1 MRFWPRLFRRE
12 DASKSGRRADLLV
25 RLAAHSSRDLDV
37 EAASALP
44 PGADHYRAYVGP
56 PDRYDFISASQFALL
71 FACGLRDRHRVLDF
85 GCGSLR
91 LGRLLIPFLRS
102 DRYFGIDPNRW
113 LIEEGFARELGGS
126 IAAIKNPRFD
136 HNADFCCDV
145 FDTRFDF
152 VVAQSILTHCGPD
165 IGERLI
171 GEMSKVLAPGGKIL
185 FTIFEASD
193 RNALPD
199 RMGWIYPGCISYG
212 AAQIERLCQGAG
224 LHLRRLPWHH
234 PEAVWYAA
242 ARTPAD
248 LPQPDEL
255 PLLRGA
261 VLFDPQFKDSLLPE
275 KAPA

>member
-1 MRFWPRLFRRE
+1 MPRLGAE
-12 DASKSGRRADLLV
+12 LPV
-25 RLAAHSSRDLDV
+25 QPPAHSSRGLDV
-37 EAASALP
+37 DAALLLA

-56 PDRYDFISASQFALL
+56 PDRYDFIGASQFALL
-71 FACGLRDRHRVLDF
+71 FALGLRDRHRVLDF

-91 LGRLLIPFLRS
+91 LGRLLIPFLLS

-113 LIEEGFARELGGS
+113 LIEDAFARELGGS
-126 IAAIKNPRFD
+126 IATIKNPSFN

-145 FDTRFDF
+145 FGTRFDF

-165 IGERLI
+165 TAERLI
-171 GEMSKVLAPGGKIL
+171 GEMSKVLAPGGKII
-185 FTIFEASD
+185 FTIFESSD

-199 RMGWIYPGCISYG
+199 RMGWIYPGCVAYG

-242 ARTPAD
+242 ARAPAD
-248 LPQPDEL
+248 LPQSDEL

-261 VLFDPQFKDSLLPE
+261 VLFDSQFKDSRIPR
-275 KAPA
+275 KAPP